1 MIGGGILGSLVQV
14 LNVAFVMKLFK
25 KPVAKPELLYDDES
39 GEARNIESI
48 EAGVRNP
55 MSFTGNGN
63 YRPADRPNTGLPPGA
78 FDT

>member
-1 MIGGGILGSLVQV
+1 MCRHDSRIQQLVAQ
-14 LNVAFVMKLFK
+14 LDQ
-25 KPVAKPELLYDDES
+25 PVAKPELLYDDES

-63 YRPADRPNTGLPPGA
+63 YLPNDRPNTGIPPGA